1 MEDKPVMNDHTRDVR
16 GAAVAARLASE
27 VVAEFAEQIVE
38 RKHGSDALGVLLD
51 AHHEIIVRIWKSIR
65 NEFLR
70 NPTRTPRS
78 EWF

>member
-1 MEDKPVMNDHTRDVR
+1 MEDRPVMDQHTRDVR
-16 GAAVAARLASE
+16 GSALAVRLASE
-27 VVAEFAEQIVE
+27 VVAEFAEQIIE
-38 RKHGSDALGVLLD
+38 RKREADALEVLTE
-51 AHHEIIVRIWKSIR
+51 AHHEITVRIWKSIR